1 MSLSNKQQVIMN
13 VFGCSV
19 AELEAL
25 TTPDDGDKRLNAL
38 YSAAKA
44 ELQREADLRIA
55 QSSTIALG

>member
-13 VFGCSV
+13 VFGCSP
-19 AELEAL
+19 AEIEAL
-25 TTPDDGDKRLNAL
+25 TTPDNDDKRLNAL
-38 YSAAKA
+38 YKSAKQ